1 MLVTADQLSTY
12 GIPTDFWFSR
22 RTGSGDPISRDQYFI
37 NYPSKLQTGGYC
49 AIGNN
54 EDGWELEQ
62 YNGINWVVYAP
73 DETYRLVITSEGLKA
88 LTNTVIGG
96 YKLVISGV
104 KIIDQT
110 VVNPSIPFIEW
121 TDETFLSH
129 GNVVF
134 SIGTLN
140 AHNPSDNGD
149 GSYSNLRQLLSWR
162 FNSASGGLQYCLD
175 LPAEGLGSFSDK
187 EEEEWSIGTIG
198 LYVKDSNGVYD
209 ILFAVASLPSVVR
222 KYANNVGR
230 IGNRLKFYFN
240 TVLSNLGFVSNLDI
254 IEDGNQNL
262 PEVPNE
268 TLLIYPTDNKRRPY
282 NCYLI
287 DNLYGSNTPALA
299 VPRPLNTTNYNQNAS
314 DWVYFQ
320 PSMNFLGVNN
330 ENFAPSVK
338 NYQFVY
344 WDSTRQLYDLAEGR
358 KFDDAP
364 AANEKMPIGIRVGD
378 NIVYSGE
385 ITNFQTTYSYKVEL
399 YNNGFGYQIGDELN
413 VIATSNLV
421 FKVKVTGAESETGRI
436 TAISLVGPS
445 VGNIALDGDGYVI
458 QSAEYDSSSQLP
470 RVGSGARFKITS
482 EEMNRHVWEFN
493 ASDLNKPVYC
503 GYGTKAGEPTTEVTD
518 CFLGWVTGTNSI
530 RLALDLRNEASETR
544 FGTTRYAA
552 NTEIQNVVDYP
563 TPANRS
569 SVTPQGLY
577 SNYIQK
583 TKPSNSTQAG
593 YDWKNPIEVDT
604 CIHFNEMI
612 LGRSVTKNGSSYE
625 QATSHWNNENVDFW
639 GRAYRAEWADLAE
652 YYEADEMYQPGT
664 LIVFGGGEKEITKAE
679 FEADGVISS
688 KPGLQL
694 GSKKN
699 EYCLPVALTG
709 RVPVMMDGNS
719 INYFGDKIY
728 LSKIRPGMAS
738 TIKNGK
744 CLGKIIDR
752 NPGTKRLVECVIR
765 IDFDND

>member
-1 MLVTADQLSTY
+1 M
-12 GIPTDFWFSR
+12 
-22 RTGSGDPISRDQYFI
+22 
-37 NYPSKLQTGGYC
+37 
-49 AIGNN
+49 
-54 EDGWELEQ
+54 
-62 YNGINWVVYAP
+62 
-73 DETYRLVITSEGLKA
+73 
-88 LTNTVIGG
+88 
-96 YKLVISGV
+96 
-104 KIIDQT
+104 
-110 VVNPSIPFIEW
+110 
-121 TDETFLSH
+121 
-129 GNVVF
+129 
-134 SIGTLN
+134 
-140 AHNPSDNGD
+140 
-149 GSYSNLRQLLSWR
+149 RQLLSWR

-187 EEEEWSIGTIG
+187 EEEEWNIGTIG

-299 VPRPLNTTNYNQNAS
+299 VPRPLNTTSYNQNAS

-421 FKVKVTGAESETGRI
+421 FKVKVTGAESETG
-436 TAISLVGPS
+436 
-445 VGNIALDGDGYVI
+445 
-458 QSAEYDSSSQLP
+458 
-470 RVGSGARFKITS
+470 
-482 EEMNRHVWEFN
+482 
-493 ASDLNKPVYC
+493 
-503 GYGTKAGEPTTEVTD
+503 
-518 CFLGWVTGTNSI
+518 
-530 RLALDLRNEASETR
+530 
-544 FGTTRYAA
+544 
-552 NTEIQNVVDYP
+552 
-563 TPANRS
+563 
-569 SVTPQGLY
+569 
-577 SNYIQK
+577 
-583 TKPSNSTQAG
+583 
-593 YDWKNPIEVDT
+593 
-604 CIHFNEMI
+604 
-612 LGRSVTKNGSSYE
+612 
-625 QATSHWNNENVDFW
+625 
-639 GRAYRAEWADLAE
+639 
-652 YYEADEMYQPGT
+652 
-664 LIVFGGGEKEITKAE
+664 
-679 FEADGVISS
+679 
-688 KPGLQL
+688 
-694 GSKKN
+694 
-699 EYCLPVALTG
+699 
-709 RVPVMMDGNS
+709 
-719 INYFGDKIY
+719 
-728 LSKIRPGMAS
+728 
-738 TIKNGK
+738 
-744 CLGKIIDR
+744 
-752 NPGTKRLVECVIR
+752 
-765 IDFDND
+765 